1 MLKKIKNFLKK
12 IDYFGVQFNFQ
23 YKSNDKY
30 HTILGGIVF
39 LIFMI
44 ISFIYISVALINLLL
59 RKNINYILQNEN
71 TNNGC
76 NKF

>member
-12 IDYFGVQFNFQ
+12 IDYFGVQFNCQ
-23 YKSNDKY
+23 YESNDKY